1 MKVGDLVIHIY
12 HINYG
17 SKPALVLALSTD
29 TYITTDGTNKPY
41 RCKIRAPGFDHLQA
55 LDYLTR
61 GHLLP
66 DLSAVLGSLD
76 LVFGEVDR

>member
-1 MKVGDLVIHIY
+1 MEQ
-12 HINYG
+12 
-17 SKPALVLALSTD
+17 
-29 TYITTDGTNKPY
+29 NKPY
-41 RCKIRAPGFDHLQA
+41 RCKIRAPGFAHLQA